1 MRYKLPV
8 FPTIAD
14 AYRFLGREFG
24 ACFRLAIV
32 PLIIWVV
39 IDAIVQ
45 LGFLSGGLF
54 GLRSGNAIVSYALL
68 NAPFAIAYLVTVVVL
83 FLYAVALHRL
93 VLNGP
98 GSEPAL
104 AWVAWRARHWRYL
117 GRGLVTA
124 AVFVIAFVV
133 SATFVPAIGTA
144 AGTAGILESAAGQ
157 VTLTVIVLLLFA
169 VPTALLTCMTLPA
182 LPAAAADDH
191 VVDLAEASNQA
202 RGNLWRMTFIFG
214 IGLLL
219 PFWLIEAAVRTVGD
233 TVIANDGPGAS
244 PELLVTTALLIVNFV
259 GFTVGIVLL
268 SAIFRRLRDNVPLR
282 SEQAPR

>member
-1 MRYKLPV
+1 LRYKLPV
-8 FPTIAD
+8 FATIAD

-24 ACFRLAIV
+24 AWFRLAIV

-39 IDAIVQ
+39 IDASVQ

-54 GLRSGNAIVSYALL
+54 GLQSDHAILAYTLL
-68 NAPFAIAYLVTVVVL
+68 NAPFVVVYLITVIIL
-83 FLYAVALHRL
+83 FMYAVALHRL
-93 VLNGP
+93 VLIGP
-98 GSEPAL
+98 GSVPGL
-104 AWVAWRARHWRYL
+104 SWVAWHARHWRYL

-124 AVFVIAFVV
+124 SVFVIAFII

-182 LPAAAADDH
+182 LSAAAADDDA
-191 VVDLAEASNQA
+191 VDMAEASNQA
-202 RGNLWRMTFIFG
+202 RGNLWRMTFVFG
-214 IGLLL
+214 LGLLL
-219 PFWLIEAAVRTVGD
+219 PFWLIEVAVRTVGD
-233 TVIANDGPGAS
+233 TVIATDGPSAG

-259 GFTVGIVLL
+259 GFTAGVALL

-282 SEQAPR
+282 SDVPR